1 MNLIKK
7 IKLTGRQKAIG
18 TILIFPWY
26 LYFAPIVFKFLI
38 AVHTCLLYTSFDA
51 DCILVAPQN
60 EYEYK
65 KVRSVVN
72 DIIPVG
78 IINCDDFTKMDGK
91 AVLNNAV
98 ELIEN
103 TRL

>member
-1 MNLIKK
+1 MYK
-7 IKLTGRQKAIG
+7 ILLCCRSGLTTSKLVNSMKEEAINQN
-18 TILIFPWY
+18 ID
-26 LYFAPIVFKFLI
+26 AIVWTVGQHALD
-38 AVHTCLLYTSFDA
+38 VSCFDA

-65 KVRSVVN
+65 KVRSV
-72 DIIPVG
+72 
-78 IINCDDFTKMDGK
+78 
-91 AVLNNAV
+91 LNNAV

>member
-1 MNLIKK
+1 MYK
-7 IKLTGRQKAIG
+7 ILLCCRSGLTTSKLVNSMKEEAINQN
-18 TILIFPWY
+18 ID
-26 LYFAPIVFKFLI
+26 AIVWTVGQHALD
-38 AVHTCLLYTSFDA
+38 VSCFDA

-72 DIIPVG
+72 NIIPVG